1 MKTIRHLIGWIIT
14 LCIVNSCGFD
24 KLNNVVEYEF
34 YIRNET
40 GSDVVL
46 TMKTYQRESSQLPTE
61 RVISINEYECVT
73 LFGTL
78 VVGEGFS
85 FTDIDLFND
94 ALIGDLREDTYAEV
108 ELTEDVRKIRWS
120 PHEIDEKSFY
130 SPDNWIFEESEGNGK
145 VYKKWT
151 LILDKS
157 ESTIILS

>member
-1 MKTIRHLIGWIIT
+1 MKTIKHLIGWIIT

-46 TMKTYQRESSQLPTE
+46 TLKTYERESSQLPKE
-61 RVISINEYECVT
+61 RIKSINKDECVT

-94 ALIGDLREDTYAEV
+94 ALIGDLREDMYAEA
-108 ELTEDVRKIRWS
+108 EMAEDGRKIRWS
-120 PHEIDEKSFY
+120 PNEIDEKSFY
-130 SPDNWIFEESEGNGK
+130 SPDNWIFEESEENGK
-145 VYKKWT
+145 AYKKWT
-151 LILDKS
+151 FILDQAVF
-157 ESTIILS
+157 ED